1 MLRINA
7 GQSVVLEWSGAVMH
21 AHGNSGFEFNDWSV
35 LAQYYKP
42 GATQVTFSR
51 TLEELGGKYLHP
63 VGYLGEGIRSI
74 LSRRI
79 SGFFGEASRTQI
91 ENISRLLKPFPRV
104 HGLASRVLS
113 KLRRGQQRV
122 VSRMFRPKSEPDI
135 ELIRQGVSGY
145 NVIRCN
151 ERYYAILQC
160 EGAFTPHKVETGG
173 YSSCF
178 SDYSVEK
185 VLQLIAEHAASRT
198 QSRLVI
204 GSFANGETLDLERE
218 EAEGQ
223 TVLIKSTK
231 S

>member
-1 MLRINA
+1 
-7 GQSVVLEWSGAVMH
+7 
-21 AHGNSGFEFNDWSV
+21 
-35 LAQYYKP
+35 
-42 GATQVTFSR
+42 
-51 TLEELGGKYLHP
+51 
-63 VGYLGEGIRSI
+63 
-74 LSRRI
+74 
-79 SGFFGEASRTQI
+79 
-91 ENISRLLKPFPRV
+91 
-104 HGLASRVLS
+104 
-113 KLRRGQQRV
+113 
-122 VSRMFRPKSEPDI
+122 MFRPKSEPDI

-185 VLQLIAEHAASRT
+185 VLQFIAEHAASRT